1 MGIETG
7 LLMFPA
13 LMLAIFIGIPVGFS
27 LIGVGL
33 LFGVMRFGDTFV
45 FQMVSK
51 VDTVASYYVLAAVPL
66 FIFMGT
72 VLEKAGIAKRLFQA
86 VHMWTWRLPGGL
98 AVSTVI
104 LCVIF
109 AAASGVAGATEA
121 VIGLLAIPIM
131 LKHAYNKGLISGT
144 ICAGGSLGTVI
155 PPSIVVILLGPI
167 ANVSVGDLLV
177 GMVIPG
183 LLLAALYVA
192 YIVIRCA
199 LRPQD
204 GPATPPEEEIPSL
217 TARLHLTVTALIPP
231 ALLIFSVLGT
241 IMLGWATPTEAAA
254 VGALGTVLLTIAYG
268 SFNIPM
274 FNEAL
279 MKTLRITAMV
289 LFILL
294 GGTIYSGVF
303 IALGGISAVNDLIS
317 AANLPPFGTLL
328 AFLFLSFLA
337 GFILDMISIMLII
350 VPIAIAVIRALGYD
364 DVWFCILFLLVIQ
377 TSYLTPP
384 MAPAIF
390 YLRGISPPEIKLGDM
405 YRGVIP
411 FIGLQII
418 ALGLVMAYPA
428 IALWLP
434 DLVFGR

>member
-1 MGIETG
+1 MGIEFG

-13 LMLAIFIGIPVGFS
+13 LMLAIFLGVPVAFS
-27 LIGVGL
+27 LLGVGL
-33 LFGVMRFGDTFV
+33 LFGLMRFGDAFIH
-45 FQMVSK
+45 QMVSK

-66 FIFMGT
+66 FVFMGT
-72 VLEKAGIAKRLFQA
+72 VLEKAGIANQLFRA
-86 VHMWTWRLPGGL
+86 VHMWTWRLPGSLG
-98 AVSTVI
+98 VSTVI

-131 LKHAYNKGLISGT
+131 MKHAYDKGLISGT

-183 LLLAALYVA
+183 LLLAALYMA
-192 YIVIRCA
+192 YIMIRCA

-204 GPATPPEEEIPSL
+204 GPVTAPEGEQLALGPRLWL
-217 TARLHLTVTALIPP
+217 TATALVPP

-254 VGALGTVLLTIAYG
+254 VGALGTVLLTVAYRT
-268 SFNIPM
+268 FNLAM
-274 FNEAL
+274 LNEAL
-279 MKTLRITAMV
+279 IKTVRITAMV

-303 IALGGISAVNDLIS
+303 IALGGISAVSDLIS
-317 AANLPPFGTLL
+317 AAQLPPFGTLM
-328 AFLFLSFLA
+328 AFLFLAFLA

-350 VPIAIAVIRALGYD
+350 VPIAIVVIRGLGYD

-390 YLRGISPPEIKLGDM
+390 YLRGISPPEIELGHM
-405 YRGVIP
+405 YRGVVP
-411 FIGLQII
+411 FIGLQILAI
-418 ALGLVMAYPA
+418 ALVLVYPG

-434 DLVFGR
+434 ELAFGR

>member
-1 MGIETG
+1 MGIEIG

-13 LMLAIFIGIPVGFS
+13 LMLVIFLGVPVAYS
-27 LIGVGL
+27 LFGVGL
-33 LFGVMRFGDTFV
+33 AFGLMRFGDTFV
-45 FQMVSK
+45 YQMVSK

-66 FIFMGT
+66 FVFMGT
-72 VLEKAGIAKRLFQA
+72 MLEKAGIANQLFRA

-131 LKHAYNKGLISGT
+131 MRHAYDKGLISGT

-177 GMVIPG
+177 GMIIPG
-183 LLLAALYVA
+183 FLLSFLYMG

-199 LRPQD
+199 MRPQD
-204 GPATPPEEEIPSL
+204 GPATPPEGGQLPILPRLWLTL
-217 TARLHLTVTALIPP
+217 TALVPP
-231 ALLIFSVLGT
+231 AILIFSVLGT
-241 IMLGWATPTEAAA
+241 IILGWATPTEAAA
-254 VGALGTVLLTIAYG
+254 VGALGTILLTIGYRT
-268 SFNIPM
+268 FTIPIL
-274 FNEAL
+274 NEAL
-279 MKTLRITAMV
+279 IKTVRITAMV

-303 IALGGISAVNDLIS
+303 IALGGISAVSDLIS
-317 AANLPPFGTLL
+317 AANLSPFATLL
-328 AFLFLSFLA
+328 AFLFLAFLA

-350 VPIAIAVIRALGYD
+350 VPIAIVMIRQLGYD
-364 DVWFCILFLLVIQ
+364 DVWFSILFLLVIQ

-390 YLRGISPPEIKLGDM
+390 YLRGISPPEIKLRDM
-405 YRGVIP
+405 YRGVLP
-411 FIGLQII
+411 FIAIQVVAII
-418 ALGLVMAYPA
+418 LVMAFPA
-428 IALWLP
+428 LALWLP
-434 DLVFGR
+434 DVAFGG